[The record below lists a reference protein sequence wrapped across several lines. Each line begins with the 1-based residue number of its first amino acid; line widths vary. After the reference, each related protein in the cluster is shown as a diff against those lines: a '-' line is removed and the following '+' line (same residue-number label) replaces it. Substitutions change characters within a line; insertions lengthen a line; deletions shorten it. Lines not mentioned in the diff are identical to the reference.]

1 MKNLLSA
8 LKLPARLEA
17 LPLAQGFGRNLAL
30 LADFD
35 ANRCNAVMLACEE
48 AFSSIVERAD
58 QSSAEPIQVQG
69 EVTPLELTLC
79 FSDKEMPPMS
89 DDEQLPRL
97 DTDQLDDADLSGL
110 GRVLIRGVAD
120 GALWES
126 LGRDGNRLHLTFN
139 RQHQTM
145 TAPPELGTA
154 QISPSSAAKPQEY
167 RIRCAGSNSD
177 WPQITRIAFHAY
189 GYTHPS
195 NDLYSPERL
204 RELNHAGRLISVVAT
219 AENEQVVGHYALEV
233 GGLGQVAASKPL
245 VAETGMAVV
254 HPDHRGQG
262 LMERMRH
269 FLESAA
275 SKHGLLGIFSQ
286 PVTSHPFSQQVNEK
300 FSGHPCAL
308 SLAFLA
314 PSLKFRAMT
323 QEQSG
328 QRESCLFYF
337 KTLTTPAPR
346 LLHLPTRYRDIL
358 LETYQRCEIPVT
370 EADTPSAMTE
380 ISHVSAHYLSALD
393 LGMIRVE
400 TVGQDI
406 LAALRT
412 SRNEL
417 CRKAGARVVYLTVRL
432 TRPGAEEACSAA
444 ERIGFFYGGLAPCF
458 DEGED
463 VIRLQYLDITLDS
476 TRLTVTSP
484 FAKRLLAYIESDRL
498 RIENL

>member
-1 MKNLLSA
+1 MNLLST
-8 LKLPARLEA
+8 LELPARLEA
-17 LPLAQGFGRNLAL
+17 LSLVQGFGRSLAL
-30 LADFD
+30 LANFD
-35 ANRCNAVMLACEE
+35 ANRCNGVMLACEE
-48 AFSSIVERAD
+48 AFSSIAERAD
-58 QSSAEPIQVQG
+58 QSNTEPIQVKG
-69 EVTPLELTLC
+69 EITPLELTLC

-89 DDEQLPRL
+89 DDEQLPCL
-97 DTDQLDDADLSGL
+97 GDEQLDDADLSGL
-110 GRVLIRGVAD
+110 GRVLIRAVAD

-139 RQHQTM
+139 RHHQIM
-145 TAPPELGTA
+145 AAPPDLDVA
-154 QISPSSAAKPQEY
+154 QIPSAASAKPQEY
-167 RIRCAGSNSD
+167 RIRRAEQDTD

-195 NDLYSPERL
+195 DDLYCPERI
-204 RELNHAGRLISVVAT
+204 RELNYAGRLISVVAT
-219 AENEQVVGHYALEV
+219 AENGQVVGHYALEI

-262 LMERMRH
+262 LMERMRD

-300 FSGHPCAL
+300 FGGRPCAL

-314 PSLKFRAMT
+314 PSLKFRSMT
-323 QEQSG
+323 QEQTG

-337 KTLTTPAPR
+337 KSLSPPAPR
-346 LLHLPTRYRDIL
+346 LLHLPIRYRDIL
-358 LETYQRCEIPVT
+358 LETYQSCKIPVT
-370 EADTPSAMTE
+370 EADTTE
-380 ISHVSAHYLSALD
+380 TITETSLVSAHYLSALD
-393 LGMIRVE
+393 LGMIRIE
-400 TVGQDI
+400 TVGNDI

-412 SRNEL
+412 ARNEL
-417 CRKAGARVVYLTVRL
+417 CRMAGARVVYLTVRL
-432 TRPGAEEACSAA
+432 TRPGVQEACLAA

-463 VIRLQYLDITLDS
+463 VLRLQYLDTTLDS
-476 TRLTVTSP
+476 TRLSVASP
-484 FAKRLLAYIESDRL
+484 FASQLLTYIEADRQ